1 MTVLIIAA
9 VIGFV
14 MSMAIGAND
23 VANSMATAVGAKAIT
38 IKQAVI
44 IAALLEFTGA
54 FFFGK
59 MVTETIRKGIVD
71 PSLIKEPK
79 IMIAGAFAALVAAA
93 IWVFISTFFALPIST
108 THTIVGGMA
117 GFGIVAVGWQAI
129 NWGKMLFIISSWFLS
144 PLLGGILAYLVFR
157 FISWTILHR
166 EFPLNAARKVGPFLI
181 GVTVFIVMLM
191 FFSKALHMDI
201 NSKPLLWSSLFGLA
215 GIAVSFLILKRVKP
229 RGDEYRAV
237 EGIFRRMQVVT
248 SCYVSLSHGANDVAN
263 AIGPLAAIY
272 AVVTTG
278 VVGAQAGIP
287 KYLLGLGG
295 LGIALGVAVLGYRV
309 MQTVGDNITE
319 LNNTRGFSIDFSTAT
334 TVFLASVFG
343 LPVSSSHTVV
353 GSIVGVGMARG
364 LEAINLDIIKKI
376 ALSWL
381 LTVPLAAGTSALLFK
396 LFIGWF

>member
-1 MTVLIIAA
+1 MTILIIAA

-71 PSLIKEPK
+71 PSLIKEPN

-93 IWVFISTFFALPIST
+93 LWVFISTFFALPIST
-108 THTIVGGMA
+108 THAVVGGMT
-117 GFGIVAVGWQAI
+117 GFGIVAIGWGAI
-129 NWGKMLFIISSWFLS
+129 NWGKMLFIVSSWFLS

-157 FISWTILHR
+157 FISWAILHR
-166 EFPLNAARKVGPFLI
+166 EFPLTAARKVGPFLI
-181 GVTVFIVMLM
+181 GLTFFIVMLM

-201 NSKPLLWSSLFGLA
+201 NFKPLLWSSLFGVGVMIL
-215 GIAVSFLILKRVKP
+215 SFFILKRVKP
-229 RGDEYRAV
+229 KNDEYGAV
-237 EGIFRRMQVVT
+237 ERIFRKMQVVT

-376 ALSWL
+376 ALSWF
-381 LTVPLAAGTSALLFK
+381 LTVPLSAVTAALLYK

>member
-1 MTVLIIAA
+1 MTILIIAA
-9 VIGFV
+9 VIGFI

-71 PSLIKEPK
+71 PSLIKEPNV
-79 IMIAGAFAALVAAA
+79 MIAGAFAALVAAA
-93 IWVFISTFFALPIST
+93 IWVFVSTFFALPIST
-108 THTIVGGMA
+108 THSIVGGMA

-129 NWGKMLFIISSWFLS
+129 NWGKMLFIVSSWFLS
-144 PLLGGILAYLVFR
+144 PLLGGVLAYFVFR

-166 EFPLNAARKVGPFLI
+166 KFPLNAARKVGPFLI
-181 GVTVFIVMLM
+181 GVTIFIVMLM
-191 FFSKALHMDI
+191 FFSKALHMNI
-201 NSKPLLWSSLFGLA
+201 NSKPILWSTLLGLT
-215 GIAVSFLILKRVKP
+215 GIAVSFFILKRIKP
-229 RGDEYRAV
+229 QGDEYGAV
-237 EGIFRRMQVVT
+237 ERIFRRMQIVT

-278 VVGAQAGIP
+278 VVGTQTGIP

-309 MQTVGDNITE
+309 MRTVGDNITE
-319 LNNTRGFSIDFSTAT
+319 LNNTRGFSIDFSAAT

-381 LTVPLAAGTSALLFK
+381 LTVPLAAGTAALLFK